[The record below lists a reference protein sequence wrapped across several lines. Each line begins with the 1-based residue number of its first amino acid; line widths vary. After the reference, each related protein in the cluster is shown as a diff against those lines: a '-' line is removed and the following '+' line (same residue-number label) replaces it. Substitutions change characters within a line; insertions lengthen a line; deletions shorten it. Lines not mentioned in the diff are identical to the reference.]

1 MWARDLQDDTSGGVG
16 RSGGKRMI
24 LSRILGSS
32 ALAMMAVTSVSAQ
45 EVTLRIQT
53 HYNPEQ
59 TSGQLATEF
68 VEDVEVMSGGAIDI
82 EMFYASS
89 VVATVETFDAAANG
103 IIDCDMTG
111 GAYQTGKNPA
121 FQFVGDIMG
130 GYDTP
135 YQQLSWLYYGGG
147 LEQAQQLYNEFGM
160 QLIGWWVYGQESLV
174 SSSPIAGPDDL
185 KDWKFRSPP
194 GMETEIFA
202 NLGASPIVM
211 DFTEVFT
218 AMETGI
224 IEGTDYSGLAND
236 ESIGLFDLAQ
246 HATYPGFHS
255 MPSDHLACNKAVWD
269 GLSDQNRRIIEV
281 AMEKLA
287 LRSALFF
294 EKANAEAAARLQ
306 EKGVTLHNWS
316 AEDRA
321 TFRQAAQSAWDVWAE
336 KTPEAKT
343 LVDSHKAYLAQLGLI
358 SK

>member
-1 MWARDLQDDTSGGVG
+1 MTLKS
-16 RSGGKRMI
+16 I
-24 LSRILGSS
+24 LKS
-32 ALAMMAVTSVSAQ
+32 AACAAVVAVPASAQ
-45 EVTLRIQT
+45 ELTLRIQT

-59 TSGQLATEF
+59 TSGKLAAQF
-68 VEDVEVMSGGAIDI
+68 VDDVETMSGGNIDI

-103 IIDCDMTG
+103 ILDCDMTG
-111 GAYQTGKNPA
+111 GAYQTGKNA
-121 FQFVGDIMG
+121 GFQFVGDIMG

-147 LEQAQQLYNEFGM
+147 LEKAQELYNEFGM

-174 SSSPIAGPDDL
+174 SSTPIAGPDDL

-236 ESIGLFDLAQ
+236 ESIGLFDLANN
-246 HATYPGFHS
+246 ATYPGFHS

-269 GLSDQNRRIIEV
+269 GMSEQNKRIMEV

-294 EKANAEAAARLQ
+294 EKANAEAAARLTA
-306 EKGVTLHNWS
+306 KGVKLYDWS
-316 AEDRA
+316 PEDRA
-321 TFRQAAQSAWDVWAE
+321 TFRKAAQAAWDVWAE
-336 KTPEAKT
+336 KSPEAKE
-343 LVDSHKAYLAQLGLI
+343 LVESHKEYLGQLGLI
-358 SK
+358 AE

>member
-1 MWARDLQDDTSGGVG
+1 MKIKTLLKAATAATVLAGP
-16 RSGGKRMI
+16 
-24 LSRILGSS
+24 
-32 ALAMMAVTSVSAQ
+32 ALAQ
-45 EVTLRIQT
+45 DVTLRIQT

-59 TSGQLATEF
+59 TSGKLAAEF
-68 VEDVEVMSGGAIDI
+68 VEDVETMSGGAIDI

-103 IIDCDMTG
+103 ILDCDMTG
-111 GAYQTGKNPA
+111 GAYQTGKNA
-121 FQFVGDIMG
+121 GFQFVGDIMG

-147 LEQAQQLYNEFGM
+147 LEQAQELYNEFGM

-174 SSSPIAGPDDL
+174 SSTPIAGPDDL

-236 ESIGLFDLAQ
+236 ESIGLFDLAK

-255 MPSDHLACNKAVWD
+255 MPSDHLACNKMVWD
-269 GLSDQNRRIIEV
+269 GLSDQNKRIIET

-287 LRSALFF
+287 LRSALYF
-294 EKANAEAAARLQ
+294 EKANNEAAARLT
-306 EKGVTLHNWS
+306 EAGVTLHDWS
-316 AEDRA
+316 VEDRA
-321 TFRQAAQSAWDVWAE
+321 AFRSAAQAAWDVWAE
-336 KTPEAKT
+336 KSPEAKA
-343 LVDSHKAYLAQLGLI
+343 LVESHKAYLGQLGLI
-358 SK
+358 STE